1 MPNLKGKRRRELKKL
16 TKSSRPTAWTKKLK
30 FYTLD
35 FKIPSTTSGN
45 FKPKMNSSTK

>member
-30 FYTLD
+30 FFTHD
-35 FKIPSTTSGN
+35 FKIPSTTSGS
-45 FKPKMNSSTK
+45 FRLKMNSFTK